1 MVVSNDWTL
10 HLVRKSGASPEQQI
24 AASLIV
30 AARES
35 CAAGNPEDCRWLASY
50 GLAYLSLI
58 CPDDVDE
65 HAVLVRLLADL
76 PQPESTRGWYQNAES
91 FMQMLLSIPLEQEAP
106 HGDGCDL
113 PETLARTRA
122 LARGDPLRSLE
133 TATVPSVQLPR
144 RK

>member
-1 MVVSNDWTL
+1 MTAISNDWTL

-35 CAAGNPEDCRWLASY
+35 CAAGNAEDCRWLASC

-76 PQPESTRGWYQNAES
+76 PQPESTRGWCQNAES
-91 FMQMLLSIPLEQEAP
+91 FMQMLLGIPLEQEV
-106 HGDGCDL
+106 HRGDGCDL
-113 PETLARTRA
+113 PEMRARTRA
-122 LARGDPLRSLE
+122 LSRGDPLGQLE
-133 TATVPSVQLPR
+133 TATVLQV
-144 RK
+144 